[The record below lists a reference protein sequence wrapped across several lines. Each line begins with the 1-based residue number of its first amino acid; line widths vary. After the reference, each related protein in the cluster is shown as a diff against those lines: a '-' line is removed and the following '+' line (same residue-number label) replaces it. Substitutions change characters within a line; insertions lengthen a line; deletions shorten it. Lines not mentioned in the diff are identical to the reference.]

1 MSEGQASVTVD
12 VRGLN
17 CPIPL
22 LKTRKA
28 MAVAAAGESVTVLV
42 TDPDSV
48 LDIRAFAQ
56 IEGFSCEVSEAP
68 PGIWCFRLGKP

>member
-1 MSEGQASVTVD
+1 MSEGLASVTVD

-28 MAVAAAGESVTVLV
+28 MAVAAVGRGTPDRAPRAG
-42 TDPDSV
+42 P
-48 LDIRAFAQ
+48 RAY
-56 IEGFSCEVSEAP
+56 P
-68 PGIWCFRLGKP
+68 LR

>member
-1 MSEGQASVTVD
+1 MSEGLASVTVD

-28 MAVAAAGESVTVLV
+28 MAVAAAITQSPTVTINKGMG
-42 TDPDSV
+42 TTPRS
-48 LDIRAFAQ
+48 
-56 IEGFSCEVSEAP
+56 SP
-68 PGIWCFRLGKP
+68 T